1 MHLKEME
8 KLLIDNNNH
17 QYNDIMC
24 DFYFN
29 KEHYESQIT
38 YAYFNSCLDG
48 ILTKYEVKYG
58 EEEMLTKPMTTKNY
72 KDFMNHLV
80 RKFYY
85 DGVSLSTSGD
95 IIMEICTLFNKMINL
110 FDQGSRISHDISLI
124 ELSMAIE
131 KDPVLEDLFFNE
143 HANPDMTPEQIRDV
157 KDDIEARIKALDIPG
172 VSDLLKSGAGIKPD
186 QLINMF
192 FGLFMRVK
200 ASESL
205 SEIYPRFVPERWIDG
220 LRSRDSH
227 FIETSI
233 QRLAAILNSQT
244 MKKAGVHNKVT
255 SILAQDTEIVAEDC
269 GSVNYVKYKVED
281 QKDLDSLEF
290 KYRIEDGKL
299 IETKP
304 SDTHLIG
311 TTVLVRSPL
320 KCACKEGVCATCFG
334 ANAHWN
340 LTNDDYRFD
349 VGFVAAR
356 KLNAGES
363 QRVLSVKHTSTPK
376 LVDVKFTILDLETG
390 EYVVDEE
397 SYAQEFFDRKWNKL
411 IFKKGDIIT
420 FEFDDVVKRG
430 RRKKP
435 TRRGSGN
442 NRRNYIGYFDT
453 EFAEYDTIRI
463 EKLLLNRSGKEYII
477 TCNSPFKCTGYD
489 RSITNNWEQG
499 DIITPD
505 LSKQEISYV
514 IRNNEQV
521 LNFKKLQAAYKLSSD
536 DLLNFAKAEFS
547 EEEIKDGL
555 ANGYI
560 VDQIEYMYD
569 NYIKPVTKGNH
580 VVVAECALRNKIKSF
595 DNTVPDWTKE
605 GVPYRIDPCMTAIGR
620 KPSLSAILQKGHI
633 YERLVNDNFH
643 DIDKLSYSVFDLL
656 FHHNNNEE
664 IEDVEDYDIEE

>member
-1 MHLKEME
+1 MNLKEME
-8 KLLIDNNNH
+8 KILIDNNNH
-17 QYNDIMC
+17 KYNEIMC

-48 ILTKYEVKYG
+48 ILTKHEVDYS

-85 DGVSLSTSGD
+85 DGVSLSKSGD

-110 FDQGSRISHDISLI
+110 FDQGARISHDISLI

-143 HANPDMTPEQIRDV
+143 HANPDMTPEEIRDL

-172 VSDLLKSGAGIKPD
+172 ISDLLKSGAGIKPD

-205 SEIYPRFVPERWIDG
+205 SEIYPKFVPERWVDG

-255 SILAQDTEIVAEDC
+255 SILAQDTEIVEEDC
-269 GSVNYVKYKVED
+269 GSVNYVKYKVDD
-281 QKDLDSLEF
+281 QKDLNSLEF
-290 KYRIEDGKL
+290 KYRLEDGKL
-299 IETKP
+299 VETKTT
-304 SDTHLIG
+304 DTHLIG

-320 KCACKEGVCATCFG
+320 KCACKEGICATCFG

-356 KLNAGES
+356 KLNASES

-390 EYVVDEE
+390 EYVVDEK
-397 SYAQEFFDRKWNKL
+397 SYAPEFFDRKWNRL
-411 IFKKGDIIT
+411 IFKEGDIIS
-420 FEFDDVVKRG
+420 FEYEDIVKTTK
-430 RRKKP
+430 RKKA
-435 TRRGSGN
+435 RRSSGN
-442 NRRNYIGYFDT
+442 NRKNIIAFLDT
-453 EFAEYDTIRI
+453 EFGDWDTIRI
-463 EKLLLNRSGKEYII
+463 EKLLLNRNGKEYIL
-477 TCNSPFKCTGYD
+477 TCNSAFKCNGYE
-489 RSITNNWEQG
+489 RNSTNDWDYG
-499 DIITPD
+499 DVIVPD
-505 LSKQEISYV
+505 LKTHEISYV

-521 LNFKKLQAAYKLSSD
+521 LNFNKLRDAYKLSTE
-536 DLLNFAKAEFS
+536 DLWTFAKNEYS
-547 EEEIKDGL
+547 DEEIKDGM
-555 ANGYI
+555 ANELI
-560 VDQIEYMYD
+560 VDQIEYMY
-569 NYIKPVTKGNH
+569 NKYIKSVTKGNH
-580 VVVAECALRNKIKSF
+580 VIVAECALRNKIKTA
-595 DNTVPDWTKE
+595 NNEVPDWTKE
-605 GVPYRIDPCMTAIGR
+605 NPTYRIDPCMTAIGR

-633 YERLVNDNFH
+633 YDRLINDTFH
-643 DIDKLSYSVFDLL
+643 DVNKLSYSVFDLL
-656 FHHNNNEE
+656 FHHNNNDE
-664 IEDVEDYDIEE
+664 IDEGEDYDFED